1 MANVLS
7 KATGTARV
15 SMASVVMVILAL
27 LPVATAN
34 AAGEYEPNDDI
45 VAATG
50 PMVGERSYG
59 GTLETEQDED
69 WFWMPIAGQ
78 QQITFHAQFLD
89 DVCWL
94 GGQAEASL
102 IDQSGK
108 EITELD
114 AIARDED
121 NGVQSFHYTTPPVAK
136 AYYVR
141 VAGASGD
148 EELCRYNISVSPV
161 TSVVAPPAL
170 NPVVS
175 LGEPDN
181 FKGTAHGPLSGEVL
195 YAGTM
200 ETTGDI
206 DQLYLEA
213 RPRKKLTLEMAAYGC
228 GFQDGIVGDIN
239 LAFSTASV
247 FPDLYP
253 ESDNGHWDESE
264 ILDTEGGGRL
274 YIAIRGDAN
283 CDWQFWASPA
293 SALNTQP
300 PAPPH
305 HADPCAAAHK
315 MLRRSNRSVRRLTRR
330 LHHATSAISRGRIH
344 HRIEARRRAIRAAKH
359 SIRVHCT

>member
-1 MANVLS
+1 MATVSS
-7 KATGTARV
+7 KGTRRV
-15 SMASVVMVILAL
+15 RISLAL
-27 LPVATAN
+27 AVLVIFASLPVVTAN

-45 VAATG
+45 AAAIG
-50 PMVGERSYG
+50 PMVGERSYS

-69 WFWMPIAGQ
+69 WFWMAIAGQ
-78 QQITFHAQFLD
+78 QQITFNAQFRD

-108 EITELD
+108 EITEME
-114 AIARDED
+114 AIGRDED
-121 NGVQSFHYTTPPVAK
+121 NGVQSFHYTTPPVAR

-141 VAGASGD
+141 VAGAGGD
-148 EELCRYNISVSPV
+148 DELCRYDISVSPPA
-161 TSVVAPPAL
+161 SVVAPPAA

-181 FKGTAHGPLSGEVL
+181 FKATAHGPLSGEVL
-195 YAGTM
+195 YAGRM

-213 RPRKKLTLEMAAYGC
+213 RPKKKLILDMAAYGC
-228 GFQDGIVGDIN
+228 GFHDGIVGDIN

-264 ILDTEGGGRL
+264 ILDTEGGGRI
-274 YIAIRGDAN
+274 YIAISGDAG

-293 SALNTQP
+293 SALSTQP
-300 PAPPH
+300 PAPPR
-305 HADPCAAAHK
+305 HADPCAAARK
-315 MLRRSNRSVRRLTRR
+315 RLRRGNRNVRRLTKQ
-330 LHHATSAISRGRIH
+330 LHHATSAISRGRLH
-344 HRIEARRRAIRAAKH
+344 HRIEARRRALRAAKH

>member
-1 MANVLS
+1 MANVS
-7 KATGTARV
+7 NKATGPGRV
-15 SMASVVMVILAL
+15 AVISVVLVILAL

-50 PMVGERSYG
+50 PMVGGTGYS

-69 WFWMPIAGQ
+69 WFWLPIAGQ
-78 QQITFHAQFLD
+78 QQITFNAQFLD
-89 DVCWL
+89 NGCWL
-94 GGQAEASL
+94 DGQAGASL

-108 EITELD
+108 EITDLN
-114 AIARDED
+114 AITQDED
-121 NGVQSFHYTTPPVAK
+121 NGVQSFHYTTPPVAE

-148 EELCRYNISVSPV
+148 EEPCRYNISVSPV
-161 TSVVAPPAL
+161 TSVAAPPAL
-170 NPVVS
+170 NPVIGI
-175 LGEPDN
+175 GEPDN
-181 FKGTAHGPLSGEVL
+181 FKSTAHGPVSGEVL

-200 ETTGDI
+200 ETTGDV

-213 RPRKKLTLEMAAYGC
+213 KPKKKLILEMAAYGC
-228 GFQDGIVGDIN
+228 AFQDGIVGDIN
-239 LAFSTASV
+239 LAFSTPSV

-253 ESDNGHWDESE
+253 QNDNGHWDKSE

-274 YIAIRGDAN
+274 YIAISGDAN

-305 HADPCAAAHK
+305 HADPCAVAHK
-315 MLRRSNRSVRRLTRR
+315 MLRRNTRSVHRLTKR
-330 LHHATSAISRGRIH
+330 LRHVTSAQSRGRLH
-344 HRIEARRRAIRAAKH
+344 HRIEARRRAVRAAKH